1 MTAVEG
7 VFGALADPTR
17 LRLLDLIAQHGTATA
32 TATMLADGLPISR
45 QGIVQH
51 LTVLADVGLVA
62 GRREGRERLFQVRSV
77 ALSDAAAWMEERA
90 QRWDVRLAAIKELA
104 EQE

>member
-7 VFGALADPTR
+7 VFGALADTTR
-17 LRLLDLIAQHGTATA
+17 LTLLDLIAQHGSA
-32 TATMLADGLPISR
+32 TATMLADEIPISR

-51 LTVLADVGLVA
+51 LTVLADVGLVT
-62 GRREGRERLFQVRSV
+62 GRRQGRERRFHVRPE
-77 ALSDAAAWMEERA
+77 ALDEAAAWMADRA
-90 QRWDVRLAAIKELA
+90 QRWDIRLAAIKELA

>member
-1 MTAVEG
+1 MTTVED

-17 LRLLDLIAQHGTATA
+17 LKLLDLIAQHGTATA
-32 TATMLADGLPISR
+32 TMLADELPISR

-62 GRREGRERLFQVRSV
+62 GRRSGRERRFQVRAE
-77 ALSDAAAWMEERA
+77 ALDDAAAWMADRA
-90 QRWDVRLAAIKELA
+90 LRWDVRLATIKELA
-104 EQE
+104 ERQ

>member
-7 VFGALADPTR
+7 VFGALADTTR
-17 LRLLDLIAQHGTATA
+17 LRLLDLIAQHGSA
-32 TATMLADGLPISR
+32 TATMLAKEVPISR

-62 GRREGRERLFQVRSV
+62 GRREGRERRFHVRSE
-77 ALSDAAAWMEERA
+77 ALDEATAWMEDRA
-90 QRWDVRLAAIKELA
+90 HRWDIRLAAIKELA

>member
-32 TATMLADGLPISR
+32 TMLADELPISR

-62 GRREGRERLFQVRSV
+62 GRREGRERRFHVRSV

-90 QRWDVRLAAIKELA
+90 QQWDVRLAAIKGLA